1 LAQNE
6 VQIQRTNTEHRLEYY
21 LILMTKPNQ
30 LALKSMYDTCRIGT
44 GYKINKKSSFCYKKP
59 IFAFSFSRGA
69 TFSQLKALKRRFI
82 AKVANL

>member
-1 LAQNE
+1 MILAGLELDIQNK
-6 VQIQRTNTEHRLEYY
+6 Q
-21 LILMTKPNQ
+21 
-30 LALKSMYDTCRIGT
+30 
-44 GYKINKKSSFCYKKP
+44 KKSSFCYKKP